1 MFRLSFLNFGALQ
14 AIDKTRGVI
23 MFGFIG
29 KMFGSSAAGEKIID
43 GVTDGI
49 DKLWYTDEEK
59 AGDAAQAKREGMAVY
74 MKWLESTSGSR
85 IARRLLAVGA
95 FSIWGVEHVTAVIM
109 RVMSNWFGDVTT
121 QVNGTTVIVNKLSLS
136 ADFLTE
142 TALGMQTLVAVVFA
156 FYFGG
161 PVLVDASANMLKKW
175 AGTSEKKSAKE

>member
-1 MFRLSFLNFGALQ
+1 
-14 AIDKTRGVI
+14 
-23 MFGFIG
+23 MFGFIA
-29 KMFGSSAAGEKIID
+29 KMFGSQEAGAKIID

-95 FSIWGVEHVTAVIM
+95 FSIWAVEHVSAVVLRIL
-109 RVMSNWFGDVTT
+109 SNWWGDAQVLADGVQVT
-121 QVNGTTVIVNKLSLS
+121 INKLSLS
-136 ADFLTE
+136 ADFMSA
-142 TALGMQTLVAVVFA
+142 TAYEMQTLVAVVFA

-161 PVLVDASANMLKKW
+161 PVLVDASANMLQKW
-175 AGTSEKKSAKE
+175 AGTGEKKAAE

>member
-1 MFRLSFLNFGALQ
+1 
-14 AIDKTRGVI
+14 

-95 FSIWGVEHVTAVIM
+95 FSIWAVEHITAVIM
-109 RVMSNWFGDVTT
+109 RVLSNWFGDATVLVDGVKVT
-121 QVNGTTVIVNKLSLS
+121 VNKLTLS
-136 ADFLTE
+136 ADFLTA
-142 TALGMQTLVAVVFA
+142 TALDMQTLVAVVFA

-175 AGTSEKKSAKE
+175 AGTTKETK

>member
-1 MFRLSFLNFGALQ
+1 
-14 AIDKTRGVI
+14 
-23 MFGFIG
+23 MFGFIA
-29 KMFGSSAAGEKIID
+29 KMFGSPAAGEKIID
-43 GVTDGI
+43 GVTNGI

-95 FSIWGVEHVTAVIM
+95 FSIWAVEHITAVIM
-109 RVMSNWFGDVTT
+109 RVLSNWFGDAVVTAKA
-121 QVNGTTVIVNKLSLS
+121 VNPATGLMEVVETTINKLSLS
-136 ADFLTE
+136 ADFLTA
-142 TALGMQTLVAVVFA
+142 TALDMQTLVAVVFA

-175 AGTSEKKSAKE
+175 AGTTDGKNKQ

>member
-1 MFRLSFLNFGALQ
+1 
-14 AIDKTRGVI
+14 
-23 MFGFIG
+23 MFGFVA
-29 KMFGSSAAGEKIID
+29 KMFGSQKAGEKIID
-43 GVTDGI
+43 GVVDGI

-95 FSIWGVEHVTAVIM
+95 FSIWAVEHITAVVM
-109 RVMSNWFGDVTT
+109 RVLSNWFGDVTT
-121 QVNGTTVIVNKLSLS
+121 LVDGTTVIVNKLSLS
-136 ADFLTE
+136 ADYLTA
-142 TALGMQTLVAVVFA
+142 TALEMQTLVAVVFA

-175 AGTSEKKSAKE
+175 AGTDQKK

>member
-1 MFRLSFLNFGALQ
+1 
-14 AIDKTRGVI
+14 
-23 MFGFIG
+23 MFGFIA
-29 KMFGSSAAGEKIID
+29 KMFGSQKAGEKIIE
-43 GVTDGI
+43 GVSNGI

-95 FSIWGVEHVTAVIM
+95 FSIWAIEHITAVIM
-109 RVMSNWFGDVTT
+109 RVLSNWFGDATVLVDGVQTT
-121 QVNGTTVIVNKLSLS
+121 VNKLSLS
-136 ADFLTE
+136 ADFLTA
-142 TALGMQTLVAVVFA
+142 TALDMQTLVAVVFA

-175 AGTSEKKSAKE
+175 AGTGKPNAV

>member
-1 MFRLSFLNFGALQ
+1 
-14 AIDKTRGVI
+14 
-23 MFGFIG
+23 MFGFVA
-29 KMFGSSAAGEKIID
+29 KMFGSQKAGEKIID
-43 GVTDGI
+43 GVVNGI

-95 FSIWGVEHVTAVIM
+95 FSIWAVEHITAVIM
-109 RVMSNWFGDVTT
+109 RVLSNWFGDVTT
-121 QVNGTTVIVNKLSLS
+121 LVDGTTVIVNKLSLS
-136 ADFLTE
+136 ADYLTA
-142 TALGMQTLVAVVFA
+142 TALEMQTLVAVVFA

-175 AGTSEKKSAKE
+175 AGTDQKKCATM

>member
-1 MFRLSFLNFGALQ
+1 
-14 AIDKTRGVI
+14 
-23 MFGFIG
+23 MFGFIA
-29 KMFGSSAAGEKIID
+29 KMFGSQKAGEKIIE
-43 GVTDGI
+43 GVSNGI

-95 FSIWGVEHVTAVIM
+95 FSIWAIEHITAVIM
-109 RVMSNWFGDVTT
+109 RVLSNWFGDATVLVDGVQTT
-121 QVNGTTVIVNKLSLS
+121 VNKLSLS
-136 ADFLTE
+136 ADFLTA
-142 TALGMQTLVAVVFA
+142 TALDMQTLVAVVFA

-175 AGTSEKKSAKE
+175 AGTGKPDAV

>member
-1 MFRLSFLNFGALQ
+1 
-14 AIDKTRGVI
+14 
-23 MFGFIG
+23 MFGFIA
-29 KMFGSSAAGEKIID
+29 KMFGSQKAGEKIIE
-43 GVTDGI
+43 GVSNGI

-95 FSIWGVEHVTAVIM
+95 FSIWAIEHITAVVM
-109 RVMSNWFGDVTT
+109 RVLSNWFGDVTT
-121 QVNGTTVIVNKLSLS
+121 VTGTGADAVSVTINKLSLS
-136 ADFLTE
+136 ADFLTA
-142 TALGMQTLVAVVFA
+142 TALDMQTLVAVVFA

-175 AGTSEKKSAKE
+175 AGTNK